1 MGRPIARV
9 QTDGVGE
16 KLSHPTA
23 TGGEVFEDGSL
34 LEIVRDP
41 SEATRPALLHWN
53 GKVATVAPE
62 MTVGKRRYVPV
73 EIDPSLCRHLRLPSR
88 LVKYGSTT
96 QLFDNVRGL
105 IAKYS
110 GLTDK
115 YSHLLTYFVF
125 STFFVDCL
133 ETVPC
138 VILHGCASAEAV
150 ALLRLLG
157 WFCRHPVLL
166 TDAGLSVPECLR
178 PTRLICQS
186 HTSLDKLLAALQ
198 LSGFGTSRHGSV
210 VEISSATAIYLG
222 DVELKSPFID
232 SCLRIPVAPSGS
244 IASRIDE
251 EREAAVLEEL
261 QNQLLSYRLLHFTK
275 VKSSNFDVPE
285 FSGSVRGLARTLGA
299 CIVEAPHLLTTLVMR
314 LQDCDQAV
322 RLDRVGQ
329 IHSILIEALLVCC
342 HERRSDVHIMDVAE
356 LANDILSRH
365 GESLQL
371 SAREVGGKLKTLG
384 FRTVRL
390 DSAGRGLYMLGDD
403 CKRIHELGTLYA
415 VPSLQERLPGCP
427 QCQEVPLAR

>member
-1 MGRPIARV
+1 MGRAIARV
-9 QTDGVGE
+9 QEGRGQ
-16 KLSHPTA
+16 KRSCLTA
-23 TGGEVFEDGSL
+23 TGGEVFSDGSL

-62 MTVGKRRYVPV
+62 MILGERRYVPA
-73 EIDPSLCRHLRLPSR
+73 EIDRTLCRHLRLPSR
-88 LVKYGSTT
+88 FVDYGSTT

-115 YSHLLTYFVF
+115 YSDLLTYFVF

-133 ETVPC
+133 ETAPC
-138 VILHGCASAEAV
+138 VILLGCAGAEAV

-166 TDAGLSVPECLR
+166 TDAGLTVPECLR
-178 PTRLICQS
+178 PTRLICQP
-186 HTSLDKLLAALQ
+186 HPSLDKLLAALQ

-232 SCLRIPVAPSGS
+232 SCLRIPVAPSGL

-261 QNQLLSYRLLHFTK
+261 QNQLLSYRLLHFAK

-299 CIVEAPHLLTTLVMR
+299 CIVEAPHLLTNLVMR
-314 LQDCDQAV
+314 LQACDQAV

-329 IHSILIEALLVCC
+329 IQSILIEALLVCC
-342 HERRSDVHIMDVAE
+342 HERRSDVHIRDIAE

-390 DSAGRGLYMLGDD
+390 DSAGRGLYILGED
-403 CKRIHELGTLYA
+403 CKQIHELGTLYA
-415 VPSLQERLPGCP
+415 VPSLQERLPACP
-427 QCQEVPLAR
+427 HCQEAQLAR

>member
-16 KLSHPTA
+16 KRSHPTA
-23 TGGEVFEDGSL
+23 TGGEVFSDGSL
-34 LEIVRDP
+34 LEIVHDP
-41 SEATRPALLHWN
+41 SGAARPTLLHWD
-53 GKVATVAPE
+53 GKVATVGPE
-62 MTVGKRRYVPV
+62 MILGGCRYVPV
-73 EIDPSLCRHLRLPSR
+73 ELDPNLYRHLRLPSR

-115 YSHLLTYFVF
+115 YSDLLTYFVF

-186 HTSLDKLLAALQ
+186 HISLDKLLAPLQ

-210 VEISSATAIYLG
+210 HEISSATAIYLG
-222 DVELKSPFID
+222 DAELRSPFID
-232 SCLRIPVAPSGS
+232 SCLRIPVAPSRL

-251 EREAAVLEEL
+251 EREAAVLKEL

-299 CIVEAPHLLTTLVMR
+299 CIVEAPDLLTTLVMR
-314 LQDCDQAV
+314 LQDCDQAM
-322 RLDRVGQ
+322 RLDRVSQ

-342 HERRSDVHIMDVAE
+342 HERRSDVHIVDVAE

-371 SAREVGGKLKTLG
+371 SAREVGGNLKTLG

-390 DSAGRGLYMLGDD
+390 DSAGRGLYMLGED
-403 CKRIHELGTLYA
+403 CKRIHELGTLYN
-415 VPSLQERLPGCP
+415 VPSLHERLPGCP
-427 QCQEVPLAR
+427 HCQETLLA